1 MIKKAGQSVRIF
13 KSKWFTRFAR
23 KERISDAKLC
33 ELVQSAEIGKTDAD
47 YGDGVIKQR
56 IARPN
61 EGKSGGY
68 RAIIIFRRGERS
80 FFVYG
85 FAKSEQDNIDESDE
99 RDFKELAKVL
109 LDISNEELESLVSDG
124 KYIEVKIDEQS

>member
-1 MIKKAGQSVRIF
+1 MRIF
-13 KSKWFTRFAR
+13 KSKRFAKFAR

-33 ELVQSAEIGKTDAD
+33 KAVEDAERGLIDAD
-47 YGDGVIKQR
+47 YGGGVIKQR

-68 RAIIIFRRGERS
+68 RSIILFRRGHRS

-85 FAKSEQDNIDESDE
+85 FAKSEQANIDDSDE
-99 RDFKELAKVL
+99 RDFKMLADKL
-109 LDISNEELESLVSDG
+109 LGASDEDLKGLLERGEFVE
-124 KYIEVKIDEQS
+124 IQCHAQE

>member
-1 MIKKAGQSVRIF
+1 MI
-13 KSKWFTRFAR
+13 
-23 KERISDAKLC
+23 
-33 ELVQSAEIGKTDAD
+33 DAD

-68 RAIIIFRRGERS
+68 RTIILYCRCYKA

-85 FAKSEQDNIDESDE
+85 FLKNKRDNINEAEE
-99 RDFKELAKVL
+99 REFKELARITFAL
-109 LDISNEELESLVSDG
+109 SDDDLA
-124 KYIEVKIDEQS
+124 KLIETGAYKEVMCDG